1 MERPELP
8 GSSGEVP
15 GRGLESSTA
24 AAEEFQ
30 NPQVSPILR
39 PRQQADCS
47 SGAPTDTL
55 EPHICSPLVCLHLLK
70 GLCHLFHSL
79 LGRTEGPLL
88 LRSVKAEVRGTARRW
103 LGLGQGLRAGESE
116 GRRTQLS
123 LGCCSSYRRSTPD
136 TEEQEEGHRV
146 LHKTGLETH
155 LLELKV
161 ASFSEQYPGVT
172 LPSCINGV

>member
-79 LGRTEGPLL
+79 PGRTEGPLL

-103 LGLGQGLRAGESE
+103 LGLGQGLRAGRVK
-116 GRRTQLS
+116 GA
-123 LGCCSSYRRSTPD
+123 
-136 TEEQEEGHRV
+136 GH
-146 LHKTGLETH
+146 
-155 LLELKV
+155 
-161 ASFSEQYPGVT
+161 SFPWGAVPPTDAQHPIQKSRKKAIEYYIRQAWRHI
-172 LPSCINGV
+172 CWN